1 MHMTEMVAMAGWRI
15 QLLNAA
21 AAATI
26 LLLLQKLLLQE

>member
-21 AAATI
+21 AATI